1 MLLIWVQILLNL
13 FYLINLAGAY
23 ILCLTSNQSAKE
35 FQYKFNKNSYL
46 YQDVAKLASNLND
59 NDNVGLVVGATN
71 VSNMES
77 IKKVDSSLTWLVPG
91 IGFQGGD
98 LEQSVKISNLKSI
111 GIINVSR
118 GIIYSENPL
127 DDIRLSAIKYNN
139 DINGYL

>member
-1 MLLIWVQILLNL
+1 MQKRGDIGNTSKMYAQSIFKYYNFDAVTIAPYMGSDSIEPFL
-13 FYLINLAGAY
+13 FDKSKGAY

-77 IKKVDSSLTWLVPG
+77 IKK
-91 IGFQGGD
+91 
-98 LEQSVKISNLKSI
+98 
-111 GIINVSR
+111 SR
-118 GIIYSENPL
+118 F
-127 DDIRLSAIKYNN
+127 
-139 DINGYL
+139 